1 MSGGIVIFVHKVSS
15 PLILMQK
22 RIHVIPK
29 DEERCQ
35 CSVWT
40 MCRNSWLTRP
50 ASIFYCPS
58 SLVTIS
64 EDLYS

>member
-1 MSGGIVIFVHKVSS
+1 MLVSFPS
-15 PLILMQK
+15 FNFDAK
-22 RIHVIPK
+22 RIMAH
-29 DEERCQ
+29 DEEYCQ

-40 MCRNSWLTRP
+40 TCRNSWLTRP

>member
-1 MSGGIVIFVHKVSS
+1 MSWGIVMLIHKTFLSYNFDA
-15 PLILMQK
+15 K
-22 RIHVIPK
+22 RIMPQ

-35 CSVWT
+35 CSLWT
-40 MCRNSWLTRP
+40 TCRNSWLTRP
-50 ASIFYCPS
+50 AAIFDSPS